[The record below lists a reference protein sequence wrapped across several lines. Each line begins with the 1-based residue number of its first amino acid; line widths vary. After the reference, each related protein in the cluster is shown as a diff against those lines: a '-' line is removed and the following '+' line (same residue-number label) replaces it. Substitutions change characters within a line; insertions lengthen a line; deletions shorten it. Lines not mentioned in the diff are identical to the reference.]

1 MNFLVIGSGARE
13 HIIGE
18 KLSEAGA
25 SVSSI
30 LTNSNPGLI
39 SLSREILS
47 VDNFVSNKAL
57 ITDFA
62 LQKKIDCAVIGPED
76 PLANGF
82 SDMFRKKNISV
93 VGPLKVLAQIE
104 TSKGFTR
111 DLLSE
116 YDIDCSPQYK
126 RFTGMNGV
134 TEFINSLSQNYVIKF
149 DGLMGG
155 KGVKVSGEHLKD
167 LNDGLNYCQEI
178 ISNKESFVIEEKL
191 IGEEFSLMS
200 FCDGKNLAHMPA
212 IQDHKRAYDG
222 DIGPNTGGMG

>member
-25 SVSSI
+25 SVYSV

-47 VDNFVSNKAL
+47 VDSFASNKTL

-62 LQKKIDCAVIGPED
+62 LQNKIDCVVIGPED

-82 SDMFRKKNISV
+82 SDMFQKKNISV

-111 DLLSE
+111 DLLSK

-126 RFTGMNGV
+126 RFTSMNGV
-134 TEFINSLSQNYVIKF
+134 TDFINLLSQNYVVKF

-167 LNDGLNYCQEI
+167 LNDGLDYCQEI
-178 ISNKESFVIEEKL
+178 ISNRGAFVIEEKL

-200 FCDGKNLAHMPA
+200 FCDGKTLAICQQYRIIREHTMV
-212 IQDHKRAYDG
+212 
-222 DIGPNTGGMG
+222 M

>member
-25 SVSSI
+25 FVYSV
-30 LTNSNPGLI
+30 LANSNPGLI

-47 VDNFVSNKAL
+47 VDSFANNKTQ

-62 LQKKIDCAVIGPED
+62 LQNKIDCVVIGPED

-82 SDMFRKKNISV
+82 SDMFQKKNISV

-111 DLLSE
+111 DLLSK

-126 RFTGMNGV
+126 RFTSMNGV
-134 TEFINSLSQNYVIKF
+134 TDFINLLSQNYVIKF

-167 LNDGLNYCQEI
+167 LVW
-178 ISNKESFVIEEKL
+178 ISWVPKMNVHVKS
-191 IGEEFSLMS
+191 
-200 FCDGKNLAHMPA
+200 
-212 IQDHKRAYDG
+212 
-222 DIGPNTGGMG
+222 